1 MNTNENPETA
11 AGMEITSD
19 SVPDPTKYASI
30 EPMPIE
36 LNQEPVPKSELTE
49 NISLNELKK
58 LLKSDNE
65 SPLYKKISAM
75 RAEIITKDWS
85 DDKMYSSGVTR
96 YSYLSADKV
105 KRTLGPLFSKHGLE
119 FRVKFSELTPEA
131 GYGNVSMHWA
141 VRLDATLIDVDT
153 GEAETST
160 VYGEAGDVADKGII
174 KAQTAA
180 IKQWVLAVFFIADG
194 IDPDAADSG
203 SANHGSFRNA
213 DDQETVRSRV
223 LAGGVAASKTVAP
236 LKTVATPKTVASP
249 KTAAVPKG
257 HLHQAS
263 AVPNPAPAAP
273 KAAVQPAAVPKK
285 KEVVHKTAPSAPVT
299 ASEPSAAATAPV
311 SEGTAFKPSEPQKR
325 AVDHIVSLWFDQA
338 KTGKITG
345 EKYAEIQKASL
356 GFRNVRDVT
365 DFIKKY
371 RSIEQKNWFGD

>member
-11 AGMEITSD
+11 AGMKITSD
-19 SVPDPTKYASI
+19 SIPDPKEVAFT
-30 EPMPIE
+30 EPNPE
-36 LNQEPVPKSELTE
+36 AEPAD
-49 NISLNELKK
+49 ISLDELKK

-85 DDKMYSSGVTR
+85 DDKMYASGATR

-131 GYGNVSMHWA
+131 GYGNVAMHWA
-141 VRLDATLIDVDT
+141 IRLDATLIDVDT
-153 GEAETST
+153 GETETST

-194 IDPDAADSG
+194 IDPDAADS
-203 SANHGSFRNA
+203 SANHGSFRSA

-223 LAGGVAASKTVAP
+223 LAGGVTASKTVVP
-236 LKTVATPKTVASP
+236 P
-249 KTAAVPKG
+249 KTAVLKN
-257 HLHQAS
+257 HLHPAP
-263 AVPNPAPAAP
+263 AVSNPAPAAS
-273 KAAVQPAAVPKK
+273 KVAAVRPAAVPKK
-285 KEVVHKTAPSAPVT
+285 KEAIRKTAPSAPVT
-299 ASEPSAAATAPV
+299 APKPSAAATEPV
-311 SEGTAFKPSEPQKR
+311 PEETAFKPSEPQKR

-338 KTGKITG
+338 KAGKITG

-356 GFRNVRDVT
+356 GFRNVHDVT
-365 DFIKKY
+365 DFIKQY
-371 RSIEQKNWFGD
+371 RSVEQKNWFGD